1 MPLATEG
8 TQERLARVWEWFEA
22 SSYEE
27 GVGVDGGQQGTAL
40 HKKVGL
46 GPTKI
51 PLGETL
57 KKSPR

>member
-27 GVGVDGGQQGTAL
+27 GVGVDGGWQGYPCILASFSTL
-40 HKKVGL
+40 EKVRDV
-46 GPTKI
+46 T
-51 PLGETL
+51 
-57 KKSPR
+57 